1 MSIDPVLSNCQCGIR
16 PNETLCDW
24 RDVKPQEL
32 TNQPTNQPTLLQ
44 SWARCRRRLQVL
56 GPRGI
61 HQKMAKVKVD
71 AIHPEIA
78 ARARVLLEQHSVAE
92 AHSAGPGV
100 LAIYKWVLCLCLLLL
115 HSFPYNTNSVPCL
128 FLSHSFP
135 YNTNSAPCLFF
146 SHSFPCST
154 NSASVCSFHTRFHA
168 VQTLPVFVPFTLV
181 PIQ

>member
-1 MSIDPVLSNCQCGIR
+1 
-16 PNETLCDW
+16 
-24 RDVKPQEL
+24 
-32 TNQPTNQPTLLQ
+32 
-44 SWARCRRRLQVL
+44 
-56 GPRGI
+56 
-61 HQKMAKVKVD
+61 MAKVKVD

-135 YNTNSAPCLFF
+135 
-146 SHSFPCST
+146 CST
-154 NSASVCSFHTRFHA
+154 NSASVCSFHTRSHTI
-168 VQTLPVFVPFTLV
+168 QTLSPVCSFHTRSHTVQYKLCPCLFLSHSFPYNTNSALVCSFCKYNTNSILIRCNTIQILHLFALFVIVT
-181 PIQ
+181 IQ